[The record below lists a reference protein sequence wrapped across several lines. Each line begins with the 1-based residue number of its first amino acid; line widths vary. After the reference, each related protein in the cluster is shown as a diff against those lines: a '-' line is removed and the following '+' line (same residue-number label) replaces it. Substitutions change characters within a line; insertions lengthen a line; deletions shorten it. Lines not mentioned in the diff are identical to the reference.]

1 MQLQLQGRAPEE
13 PAGSHRRPIAYL
25 IRQKFA
31 DHLNDN
37 PSINAFYHCAIDL
50 NAEIVSFFERIFR
63 NGESISTQC

>member
-1 MQLQLQGRAPEE
+1 MQLQGWAPEE
-13 PAGSHRRPIAYL
+13 PAGSHRRPIAYS

-31 DHLNDN
+31 DHPNDN

-50 NAEIVSFFERIFR
+50 NAEIVSFLERMIR